1 MSRHS
6 VLASLMLVACAPRP
20 TPAGEGTT
28 PTSMSTAALMRAL
41 DETAP
46 ASRVYLPQEVAS
58 PAVTV
63 EESDRP
69 LAVLPT
75 SVEPTVR
82 IAAVRGI
89 VDTRGVTERATLTVL
104 PGSDPRE
111 ASILQ
116 QRVLRT
122 RWRPAR
128 LANGQAVRQLFEWR
142 FCVTGGTTCAYVPPE
157 PLERGIPR
165 VFAH

>member
-6 VLASLMLVACAPRP
+6 VLASLMLLACAPRP
-20 TPAGEGTT
+20 TPVSDGPA
-28 PTSMSTAALMRAL
+28 PIPMSAAALMRTL
-41 DETAP
+41 EDTA
-46 ASRVYLPQEVAS
+46 AATRVYLPQEVAS

-82 IAAVRGI
+82 VAALRGI
-89 VDTRGVTERATLTVL
+89 VDTLGFTERATLTIL
-104 PGSDPRE
+104 AGSDPRE
-111 ASILQ
+111 ASILE
-116 QRVLRT
+116 QRALRT

-128 LANGQAVRQLFEWR
+128 LANGRAVRQLFEWR
-142 FCVTGGTTCAYVPPE
+142 YCVTGGNTCAYVAPE
-157 PLERGIPR
+157 PLERGVPR

>member
-1 MSRHS
+1 MSRYS

-20 TPAGEGTT
+20 TPAGDGTT

-41 DETAP
+41 DDTAR

-69 LAVLPT
+69 LAALST

-82 IAAVRGI
+82 VAAVRGI
-89 VDTRGVTERATLTVL
+89 VDTLGFTERATLTVI

-116 QRVLRT
+116 QRVLRI

-142 FCVTGGTTCAYVPPE
+142 FCVMGGSTCAYVAPA
-157 PLERGIPR
+157 PLERGMPR
-165 VFAH
+165 VSAH

>member
-1 MSRHS
+1 MNRYLLLAPL
-6 VLASLMLVACAPRP
+6 VLLACAPHG
-20 TPAGEGTT
+20 TPAADGAT
-28 PTSMSTAALMRAL
+28 PIPIAAGALMRAL
-41 DETAP
+41 DDTVLAT
-46 ASRVYLPQEVAS
+46 RVYLPREVAS

-82 IAAVRGI
+82 VAALRGI
-89 VDTRGVTERATLTVL
+89 VDTLGFTERATLAIL
-104 PGSDPRE
+104 PGSDSRE

-116 QRVLRT
+116 QRALRT

-128 LANGQAVRQLFEWR
+128 LANGRAVRQLFEWR
-142 FCVTGGTTCAYVPPE
+142 YCVTGGNTCAYVAPE
-157 PLERGIPR
+157 PLERGVPR

>member
-6 VLASLMLVACAPRP
+6 MLASLLLLACAPRP
-20 TPAGEGTT
+20 TPVNDGPT
-28 PTSMSTAALMRAL
+28 PISTSASALMRAL
-41 DETAP
+41 EDTAL
-46 ASRVYLPQEVAS
+46 ATRVYLPREVAS

-75 SVEPTVR
+75 SVEATVR
-82 IAAVRGI
+82 AAAVRGI
-89 VDTRGVTERATLTVL
+89 VDTLGFTERATLTVL

-111 ASILQ
+111 ASLLQ

-142 FCVTGGTTCAYVPPE
+142 YCVAGGSTCAYVAPE
-157 PLERGIPR
+157 PLERGVPR

>member
-1 MSRHS
+1 MTRYSLLAPL
-6 VLASLMLVACAPRP
+6 VLIACAPHG
-20 TPAGEGTT
+20 TPPGDGAT
-28 PTSMSTAALMRAL
+28 PIPISTATLMRAL
-41 DETAP
+41 DDTAL
-46 ASRVYLPQEVAS
+46 ATRVYLAQEVAS

-89 VDTRGVTERATLTVL
+89 VDTLGVTERATLTVL
-104 PGSDPRE
+104 PGSDSRE

-116 QRVLRT
+116 QRALRT